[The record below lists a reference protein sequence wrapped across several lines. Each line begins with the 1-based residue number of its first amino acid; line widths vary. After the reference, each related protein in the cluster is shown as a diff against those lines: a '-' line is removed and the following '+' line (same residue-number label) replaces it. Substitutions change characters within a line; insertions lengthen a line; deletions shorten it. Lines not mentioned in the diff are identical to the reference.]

1 VENSLPAEIW
11 LALEQL
17 DKAEGIAK
25 IDLLIS
31 LAGYYIEKDNAR
43 ASKYAESSM
52 KLSQDIS
59 DAERLAQSY
68 LLLGKSSYFDLDFIS
83 AVEHLTNASLLF
95 KSLNNKAKE
104 IEALTIS
111 GISQSALGD
120 HSRGLDSHYKSLKL
134 CQEISDTKGERH
146 SLMQIGLSYL
156 GNKETS
162 LALEYL
168 TQAYEMAMKE
178 GDRRELASVT
188 GNLGNLY
195 VILQEYDKA
204 IEHYNNCKIIFEELD
219 RPIEVGRAHLN
230 IAIGLGA
237 SGKYDSAL
245 ESVNKALPI
254 FIKHNRKEQICYS
267 YSTMGSIYGDQ
278 KDNEK
283 AMEYLEKALQIGEQ
297 YNLKQILENIY
308 GAISDTAANMEDY
321 KKAYEFYLKY
331 HDSVAARLNKSSE
344 VKTRYLNVAHKVD
357 TLKKESD
364 ELSAKNAELKELN
377 ERLTVLNL
385 EKNEFLGIAAH
396 DLKNPLSS
404 ISLSAST
411 IKKYLGVFPKEKI
424 EQHLDKIAETSSR
437 MKNIVTNL
445 INMNAIEAG
454 EYIVKKDTIDLT
466 ALLNY
471 IVEDFQHRASNKNIE
486 IVLTADEDVKIIT
499 DENAVYSILDNLI
512 SNAVK
517 YSSEGSYVFVKLL
530 KTDKVTIKIKDNGLG
545 IKESEK
551 ERVFRKFSRM
561 SNKPTGGENSTG
573 LGLSIVKK
581 LTELIDGKIIF
592 ESEYGKGTEFIVE
605 LQV

>member
-1 VENSLPAEIW
+1 MSNTLPPEISD
-11 LALEQL
+11 ALIQL
-17 DKAEGIAK
+17 QQAEGIEK
-25 IDLLIS
+25 IDLLNS
-31 LAGYYIEKDNAR
+31 LALYYLENDNSR
-43 ASKYAESSM
+43 ATKYAESSM

-59 DAERLAQSY
+59 DGDRLAQSY
-68 LLLGKSSYFDLDFIS
+68 LLLGKSSYIGLDFIS
-83 AVEHLTNASLLF
+83 AVEHLTNASLLY
-95 KSLNNKAKE
+95 KSLNDKAKE
-104 IEALTIS
+104 IEALTKT
-111 GISQSALGD
+111 GTAQSILGD
-120 HSRGLDSHYKSLKL
+120 HARALDSHFKALKL
-134 CQEISDTKGERH
+134 CKQISDTAGERE
-146 SLMQIGLSYL
+146 SLMQIGLSFL
-156 GNKETS
+156 GNREIN

-168 TQAYEMAMKE
+168 NKAHHMIIQSEQKK
-178 GDRRELASVT
+178 ELASVT
-188 GNLGNLY
+188 GNLGNVY
-195 VILQEYDKA
+195 VNLQDYDKA
-204 IEHYNNCKIIFEELD
+204 IECYEKCKTIFEELD
-219 RPIEVGRAHLN
+219 RPVEIGRAYLN
-230 IAIGLGA
+230 IGIGLGA
-237 SGKYDSAL
+237 SGKYTEAL
-245 ESVNKALPI
+245 ESVNKGLET
-254 FIKHNRKEQICYS
+254 FTQLDRKELICYS
-267 YSTMGSIYGDQ
+267 LSTIGSIYSDKGEH
-278 KDNEK
+278 EK
-283 AMEYLEKALQIGEQ
+283 SMEYFDKALEIGEQ
-297 YNLKQILENIY
+297 FNLKQILETIY
-308 GAISDTAANMEDY
+308 GAISDSGAALGDY
-321 KKAYEFYLKY
+321 KTAYEFYLKY
-331 HDSVAARLNKSSE
+331 HDAVSTRLRESSE

-357 TLKKESD
+357 TLKEESQ

-466 ALLNY
+466 ALLKY

-512 SNAVK
+512 SNALK
-517 YSSEGSYVFVKLL
+517 YSSEGSYVFIKLI

-551 ERVFRKFSRM
+551 EKVFRKFSRM

-581 LTELIDGKIIF
+581 LTELIDGKITF
-592 ESEYGKGTEFIVE
+592 ETEYGKGTEFIVE
-605 LQV
+605 LPA